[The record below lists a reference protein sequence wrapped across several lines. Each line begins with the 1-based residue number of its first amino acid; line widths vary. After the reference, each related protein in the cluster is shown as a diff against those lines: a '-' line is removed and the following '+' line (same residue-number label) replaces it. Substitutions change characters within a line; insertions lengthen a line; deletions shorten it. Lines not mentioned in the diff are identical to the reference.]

1 MNLTEESKRA
11 LAGEIPSVAND
22 YFMRPIIKKWEGSG
36 FLTGIGDE
44 YRRRVTALLL
54 ENEAQ
59 HLERLDE
66 ETRAFMVG
74 PFTKFIFPTVRRSW
88 PQLVAYNLVS
98 IQPMTSPIG
107 AIFFW
112 RYRHG
117 TTKGPTVAGTEMIA
131 NFDKRYSS
139 EDVIGELVVTPIPS
153 VPFSAPV
160 TKTLDFKPV
169 KAGTVRVFADSR
181 LIAIDQN
188 GGLLAQAGITLNAAN
203 SSIDY
208 RTGAFSI
215 DVTAATPSISGT
227 GTSLTISYRFDSE
240 LNPNIPQVNID
251 VQRIP
256 VEAETHK
263 LKALWSSEAAEDL
276 RALHGGDIEAELVAG
291 IANEISLEVDRT
303 ILSDLMLASE
313 TPGIEGNPFP
323 PSTAMFDARPPAA
336 VSAKD
341 HLWSFLVSL
350 NKVANDIQKKSLR
363 GVANWAVTSPDIS
376 SLLDATPYFTPDAAQ
391 MTYSG
396 AIVKVGTVQSRYTV
410 YKDPMFPRNKILMG
424 FLGPTFLDAGYVF
437 APYIPLQVTPTFLD
451 PNNFELRKALRT
463 RYGRR
468 LIRPEFFGS
477 VTVINI
483 EQATR
488 AAEPILMSTVQ
499 QQTP

>member
-1 MNLTEESKRA
+1 MRLTEETSRA
-11 LAGEIPSVAND
+11 LAGDVPSVAND
-22 YFMRPIIKKWEGSG
+22 YFMKPILRKWEASG
-36 FLTGIGDE
+36 LLSGITDE

-98 IQPMTSPIG
+98 LQPMTSPIG

-139 EDVIGELVVTPIPS
+139 EDVIGETIIGAIPPIP
-153 VPFSAPV
+153 FAAPV

-169 KAGTVRVFADSR
+169 KAGTLRVFAGAS
-181 LIAIDQN
+181 LVAIDQN
-188 GGLLAQAGITLNAAN
+188 GGLLAQAGYTLVAAN
-203 SSIDY
+203 STIDY

-215 DVTAATPSISGT
+215 DISAAPAGTAGQVMTV
-227 GTSLTISYRFDSE
+227 SYRYDSE

-291 IANEISLEVDRT
+291 IANEISLEVDRS
-303 ILSDLMLASE
+303 ILSDLLLASE

-323 PSTAMFDARPPAA
+323 PSTAVFDAKPPGA

-341 HLWSFLVSL
+341 HLWGFLLAL
-350 NKVANDIQKKSLR
+350 NKVANDIQKKTLR
-363 GVANWAVTSPDIS
+363 GAANWAVTSPDVS
-376 SLLDATPYFTPDAAQ
+376 ALLDTTPYFTPDAAQ

-396 AIVKVGTVQSRYTV
+396 SIVKVGAVQSRYTV

-424 FLGPTFLDAGYVF
+424 YLGPTFLDAGYVF

-477 VTVINI
+477 VTVVNVD
-483 EQATR
+483 QATR
-488 AAEPILMSTVQ
+488 AAEPILISMVQ
-499 QQTP
+499 QQNP